1 MDADPIY
8 LAPQDYSV
16 TWPVLGAFIIFGL
29 LIWAMVIWMLTRRP
43 EEASG
48 HGSVPPSALAKLRRD
63 ALAKIAEV
71 ETAVGSQRTTGRR
84 GHHELSQIVRSFVSS
99 ASGLSAETMT
109 AKDLRERG
117 PAHLAAVIEQFYP
130 SQFGVEE
137 ADAPG
142 FARSAAAARA
152 VVEGWS

>member
-16 TWPVLGAFIIFGL
+16 TWPVLGAFILFGL
-29 LIWAMVIWMLTRRP
+29 LLWVMVIWMLTRRP
-43 EEASG
+43 EDASG
-48 HGSVPPSALAKLRRD
+48 HGSLPPSALARLRRD
-63 ALAKIAEV
+63 ALGKIAEV
-71 ETAVGSQRTTGRR
+71 EAAVGAQTMTGRR

-117 PAHLAAVIEQFYP
+117 PVHLAALIEQFYP
-130 SQFGVEE
+130 SQFGVDE
-137 ADAPG
+137 ADAPR
-142 FARSAAAARA
+142 FARSSAAART